1 MPPLTASDNSA
12 LAPPSLV
19 YLFFFGLPLED
30 TGDGTPH
37 LLSIGRAGAPRPC
50 PLGAVANCRCHCML
64 TCAIPTTRNAAG
76 QQIAASGSFEA
87 VTLITREPGM
97 SCYYKKDMF
106 AGRYERDNPGLPPSH
121 VHNGFGLVLVLVFS
135 LYLYLFYFLGN
146 TGKNAHYVPTYA
158 ENRAVYIY
166 TLISPRTSHLFRCRQ
181 VNDNGFVVIA
191 CGSAGSSVTVE
202 IDPQAVKRWIKEN
215 WGVAVGLIVGG
226 IVLFFLLRWTYKKKK
241 PAMKSVS
248 DNSPSTRGFFGC
260 FFFGQ
265 PERILP
271 VLLRPL
277 SYTGGSEHPVDVL
290 ERLHSVISNVC

>member
-1 MPPLTASDNSA
+1 M
-12 LAPPSLV
+12 
-19 YLFFFGLPLED
+19 FQ
-30 TGDGTPH
+30 
-37 LLSIGRAGAPRPC
+37 R
-50 PLGAVANCRCHCML
+50 ML
-64 TCAIPTTRNAAG
+64 KT
-76 QQIAASGSFEA
+76 
-87 VTLITREPGM
+87 
-97 SCYYKKDMF
+97 
-106 AGRYERDNPGLPPSH
+106 ER
-121 VHNGFGLVLVLVFS
+121 
-135 LYLYLFYFLGN
+135 
-146 TGKNAHYVPTYA
+146 
-158 ENRAVYIY
+158 YIY
-166 TLISPRTSHLFRCRQ
+166 IYILISPRTSHLFRCRQ

-277 SYTGGSEHPVDVL
+277 SYTGGSEHPIDVL